1 MKIRLTKPMS
11 KCRAR
16 RRIAADIRKVS
27 VFFPELEDATL
38 TIGLASNGGG
48 KAYPSLMKISVDPR
62 RRFYSYSVIA
72 HEMMH
77 LIQGHNDIPQGE
89 RACDLWSMARSP
101 LFADRPPNYLE
112 IPEFMVERWELWN
125 GFVRRKAIQAIRLR
139 GSGLRKY
146 IRWFEDELRKADPDL
161 AEARVQSSQAGRRTS
176 SIQLPLMFGPA
187 LS

>member
-1 MKIRLTKPMS
+1 MKIKLTKPMS

-16 RRIAADIRKVS
+16 SRIIADIRRVS

-38 TIGLASNGGG
+38 TLGLARNGGG

-62 RRFYSYSVIA
+62 RRFYSYSLIA
-72 HEMMH
+72 HEMTH
-77 LIQGHNDIPQGE
+77 LIQGRNGVPSGE
-89 RACDLWSMARSP
+89 KACDLWTMARSP

-112 IPEFMVERWELWN
+112 IPEFMIEKWELWN

-139 GSGLRKY
+139 ESGLRNY
-146 IRWFEDELRKADPDL
+146 IRWLEDELRKADPDL
-161 AEARVQSSQAGRRTS
+161 AETCVQSSQTARHTS